1 MESYCQVSTKRELT
15 AFAGLSMGGIRA
27 FDIGLFHPEKFGYVL
42 PLSTGYFPDQLKML
56 EEKYAQTLKNPEI
69 NNLKLFWIA
78 MGGEQDIAYQNGK
91 NTLALLDKYGIKYQ
105 TNDFPAGHTLLNWGK
120 IFTILLHCFSS
131 NDESHF

>member
-1 MESYCQVSTKRELT
+1 
-15 AFAGLSMGGIRA
+15 MGGIRA

-69 NNLKLFWIA
+69 NNLKLWIA

-91 NTLALLDKYGIKYQ
+91 TPWPFWISMGLNIRPMTFRLSYSPDLEPNLYDFAPLLFQ
-105 TNDFPAGHTLLNWGK
+105 
-120 IFTILLHCFSS
+120 
-131 NDESHF
+131 